1 MIIFGL
7 IFSTILIAT
16 GGAAAWYWLTADSR
30 AYKKTQAYKD
40 EQQRQRIE
48 RIEERE
54 LRKHKLAVLRTAR
67 EIRKRVLLS
76 LIRQRHVWVYERRGT
91 RVRMSKPQI
100 WTILFTLDEVWL
112 RIDKLPHGVLWTDLL
127 DDVVLENLRIDIG
140 RKDAKWVTH
149 DRLGV
154 FLRVYLRSSIAG
166 IPELFLWSSA
176 DSTQT
181 AIELCPKTKPL
192 AIPMGIGENRMF
204 YYIELDKLRDGGP
217 HLLIAGSTGGGKS
230 NMLNQILCT
239 LLTKNQPDYLQFAMI
254 DLKRVELSQYRTIPH
269 LWRPIVRYE
278 QDVSGL
284 FRELKQELENRYDLF
299 ERAGV
304 NKIQAWNQIKRP
316 RLPYI
321 ILVIDEWANV
331 MEVKALREEA
341 ETLLSNL
348 TRLGRAAGIHVI
360 ICTQRPSVDVVTGAI
375 KTNVTARIA
384 FRTADNAGSR
394 VILDNGMASDLES
407 VPGRAV
413 WMNGGSYTQ
422 IQTPFIT
429 DKQIKE
435 AVATVALPEG
445 EAATKEGQEAIMAD
459 RVFAA
464 AVNEFGGKFSWR
476 PLYDHFGGT
485 IPQHIIKKLQKL
497 YQYDHEQRGPVI
509 HVAGERYILAQV
521 DDGLPGTKPK
531 YLIHLNGNDPPD
543 RMEAI
548 QAIHDHNQL
557 G

>member
-1 MIIFGL
+1 MLIIGFLLAG
-7 IFSTILIAT
+7 ILIAV
-16 GGAAAWYWLTADSR
+16 GGFLAWYWLTAEKR
-30 AYKKTQAYKD
+30 AYKKTPEYLHDQ
-40 EQQRQRIE
+40 ERQRIQRLE
-48 RIEERE
+48 AAELRRHKLAVIRTARE
-54 LRKHKLAVLRTAR
+54 LRK
-67 EIRKRVLLS
+67 RVIMS
-76 LIRQRHVWVYERRGT
+76 LIRQRHVWVYERRGAT
-91 RVRMSKPQI
+91 VRMSKPQI

-112 RIDKLPHGVLWTDLL
+112 RVDKLPYGVLWTDIL
-127 DDVVLENLRIDIG
+127 DDVVLQNLRIDIG

-149 DRLGV
+149 DTLGV
-154 FLRVYLRSSIAG
+154 FLRIYLRSSIAG
-166 IPELFLWSSA
+166 IPEIFLWQSNE
-176 DSTQT
+176 STQT
-181 AIELCPKTKPL
+181 AMELCPKTKPL
-192 AIPMGIGENRMF
+192 AIPVGIGENRMF

-239 LLTKNQPDYLQFAMI
+239 LLTKNRADYLQFAMV
-254 DLKRVELSQYRTIPH
+254 DLKRVELTHYRDVPH

-278 QDVSGL
+278 REVASL
-284 FRELKQELENRYDLF
+284 FRDLKQELENRYDLF

-331 MEVKALREEA
+331 MEVKELREEA

-360 ICTQRPSVDVVTGAI
+360 ICTQRPSVDIVTGAI

-407 VPGRAV
+407 VPGRAI
-413 WMNGGSYTQ
+413 WMNGGQYIQ
-422 IQTPFIT
+422 IQTPLIT
-429 DKQIKE
+429 DKQME
-435 AVATVALPEG
+435 ETVASV
-445 EAATKEGQEAIMAD
+445 AAPTEEKSNDQELIIAD

-485 IPQHIIKKLQKL
+485 IPQNVLKRLQKL
-497 YQYDHEQRGPVI
+497 YHYDHEQRGPVI
-509 HVAGERYILAQV
+509 QVNGERYILAQV
-521 DDGLPGTKPK
+521 NDGLPGTQPK
-531 YLIHLNGNDPPD
+531 YLVHLNGDDPPD
-543 RMEAI
+543 CMEAI
-548 QAIHDHNQL
+548 QAIHDRNSL